1 MGRRSG
7 SPIGPDLA
15 ADPDEL
21 SNVIDQHPDV
31 VADLQAKL
39 DAYIAQGR
47 PHTGGTA
54 QVSEHVDPSD
64 QARL

>member
-1 MGRRSG
+1 MERGSG

-15 ADPDEL
+15 ADPDERI
-21 SNVIDQHPDV
+21 NVIDQHPDV
-31 VADLQAKL
+31 VADVQAKL
-39 DAYIAQGR
+39 DAYIDQGQ

-54 QVSEHVDPSD
+54 EVSEHVDPSD